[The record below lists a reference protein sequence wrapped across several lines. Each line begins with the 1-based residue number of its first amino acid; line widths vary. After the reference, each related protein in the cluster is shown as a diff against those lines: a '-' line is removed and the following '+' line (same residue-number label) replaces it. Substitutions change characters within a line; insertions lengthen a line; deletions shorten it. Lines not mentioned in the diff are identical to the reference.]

1 MQIEITSLIEN
12 EDGSAELSVE
22 LDQEAKEFLLQYA
35 LKSLLIDYTKDALA
49 KKMEGFL
56 DG

>member
-35 LKSLLIDYTKDALA
+35 LKSLLIDYAKDALA
-49 KKMEGFL
+49 KKMVEL
-56 DG
+56 IDG